1 MVARVNL
8 ERRAEIGRE
17 KRARTRTQL
26 IEAAKTLLTERSI
39 EAVTVDEV
47 VTAAAVAKGTFY
59 YHFNDL
65 EELAAAVASEL
76 AHGFDELI
84 GPRRLAFSD
93 PLERVACG
101 VMGFL
106 DKAVADHRWGRLVL
120 NGPTPPGL
128 RRPVRDHLIADLKAA
143 QLLGEIDFED
153 IGLAADLVIGIW
165 REVTRAIVEDRLAA
179 GSVDVACAAMLR
191 ALGLTRS
198 QASTLTARVRRKAID
213 LNVNQIGGT

>member
-1 MVARVNL
+1 MARVNL
-8 ERRAEIGRE
+8 ARRAEIGRE

-26 IEAAKTLLTERSI
+26 IEAAKSLLTERPM

-65 EELAAAVASEL
+65 EELAAAVASEM

-93 PLERVACG
+93 PLERVTCG

-106 DKAVADHRWGRLVL
+106 DKAVGDHRWGRLVL

-128 RRPVRDHLIADLKAA
+128 RRPVRDHLMADLAA
-143 QLLGEIDFED
+143 AKQVGELDFED
-153 IGLAADLVIGIW
+153 IELAADVVIGIW
-165 REVTRAIVEDRLAA
+165 REVTRAIVEGRLGA
-179 GSVDVACAAMLR
+179 GSVDVACATMLR

-198 QASTLTARVRRKAID
+198 QASALTARVRRKAAN
-213 LNVNQIGGT
+213 LRPN